1 MFGWIE
7 EFIAVGFSQRAKHKS
22 TGALAKLAD
31 SLVIIWLAVFNHLNF
46 IE

>member
-22 TGALAKLAD
+22 TGALAKQLIR
-31 SLVIIWLAVFNHLNF
+31 LL
-46 IE
+46 